1 MYGIWQMSDLLVQAA
16 GVLGIAV
23 ALLHGYLGQTQLFAK
38 VPIASRRARR
48 ILWVIFHNSVV
59 SWTAV
64 GILLILVPTLGSERA
79 RYAIIAAS
87 VAIYGSAA
95 IGNAWATRG
104 RHFGWAALS
113 VVIGLAVAGM

>member
-1 MYGIWQMSDLLVQAA
+1 MYGLWQMSNLLVQAA

-23 ALLHGYLGQTQLFAK
+23 ALLHGYLGQTRLFAK
-38 VPIASRRARR
+38 LPNESSRAR
-48 ILWVIFHNSVV
+48 ILWAIFHNSVV
-59 SWTAV
+59 SWTAI

-87 VAIYGSAA
+87 VAIYGTAA
-95 IGNAWATRG
+95 IGNAWAMRG

-113 VVIGLAVAGM
+113 VVIGLAVAGI